1 MHTYNFSEE
10 NISKTRIIK
19 LHHCG
24 EKTTLVKAAFTIEL
38 LIVHD
43 WCIVLLIDYLV
54 MHTFSKIQF

>member
-1 MHTYNFSEE
+1 MHNYNFSEE
-10 NISKTRIIK
+10 NISRLELSNFII
-19 LHHCG
+19 
-24 EKTTLVKAAFTIEL
+24 VAL